1 MEQRRSHTNGKGNV
15 QAEQTSVRQNTDD
28 VCEVGLSHSS
38 EETSVMGVERRA
50 EVVQLELSLTTNGDV
65 RRTKE
70 VQTRGIPIT
79 QGMVLEA
86 FKKVR
91 SNKGSSGVDKETIE
105 MYEEKLKDNLYV
117 LWNRLSSGTYFAP
130 AVREVSID
138 KSNGKKRKLGIPTVN
153 DRIAQEVIKRYLEP
167 RLEREFSESSYG
179 YRPLKNTH
187 QAVEQVRK
195 NTRKYAWVIDMD
207 ISGFFDNLS
216 HEKMLL
222 AINRHV
228 SERWLLS
235 YCARWLKAPIQ
246 GIEKELEERDRGTPQ
261 GGVISPLLANLFL
274 HYVFDRWFELNFP
287 SLSFVRY
294 ADDIVVH
301 CHNEE
306 EAKHVLSLIKSRLS
320 DCELSL
326 NEEKSKIV
334 FCKTANRVGSFKN
347 VKFDFLGFSFQPRT
361 SANKQTRELFLGY
374 DCAISR
380 KSETSICK
388 ELRRSEFHRW
398 THLDIHA
405 IAKHFNPILRGW
417 LNYYG
422 KFKLHLLDRIFGMFN
437 WRLIKWAMKKYKRFK
452 ESMYDAGDWIRRIAL
467 QYPYLFVHWQHGFGR
482 A

>member
-1 MEQRRSHTNGKGNV
+1 MEQRRSHTNGKGNA

-50 EVVQLELSLTTNGDV
+50 EVVQLELSLTTSGDV

-216 HEKMLL
+216 HEK
-222 AINRHV
+222 N
-228 SERWLLS
+228 
-235 YCARWLKAPIQ
+235 AP
-246 GIEKELEERDRGTPQ
+246 
-261 GGVISPLLANLFL
+261 S
-274 HYVFDRWFELNFP
+274 
-287 SLSFVRY
+287 
-294 ADDIVVH
+294 
-301 CHNEE
+301 
-306 EAKHVLSLIKSRLS
+306 IKS
-320 DCELSL
+320 
-326 NEEKSKIV
+326 
-334 FCKTANRVGSFKN
+334 
-347 VKFDFLGFSFQPRT
+347 
-361 SANKQTRELFLGY
+361 TRE
-374 DCAISR
+374 
-380 KSETSICK
+380 
-388 ELRRSEFHRW
+388 
-398 THLDIHA
+398 
-405 IAKHFNPILRGW
+405 
-417 LNYYG
+417 
-422 KFKLHLLDRIFGMFN
+422 
-437 WRLIKWAMKKYKRFK
+437 
-452 ESMYDAGDWIRRIAL
+452 
-467 QYPYLFVHWQHGFGR
+467 
-482 A
+482 